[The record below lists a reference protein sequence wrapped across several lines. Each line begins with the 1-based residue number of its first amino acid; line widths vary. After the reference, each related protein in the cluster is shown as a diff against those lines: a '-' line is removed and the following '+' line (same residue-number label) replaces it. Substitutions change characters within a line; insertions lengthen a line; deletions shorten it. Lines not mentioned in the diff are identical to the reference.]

1 MLLFFNS
8 ANVFEN
14 QQDISLDEIVI
25 METEEFRNIWEEA
38 IRSCE
43 LEQNEVEAKSF
54 VWHYYDN
61 NSIFKSMNDRNLLLT
76 FVGLVVY
83 EKKYQIKLGSTTPA
97 SFCYSELLRR
107 VDKGS
112 LDRDFIYDVG
122 DWAADYSDN
131 GYIPMGNMALD
142 VIFHFGTTTNCDYCQ
157 NNKQKKKE
165 LQRNVQ
171 KVKRK

>member
-1 MLLFFNS
+1 
-8 ANVFEN
+8 
-14 QQDISLDEIVI
+14 

-43 LEQNEVEAKSF
+43 LESNEKEAKSF
-54 VWHYYDN
+54 VRHYYN
-61 NSIFKSMNDRNLLLT
+61 NDSVFKSMNDRNLLLT

-122 DWAADYSDN
+122 DWAADYSD
-131 GYIPMGNMALD
+131 MGTFLWAIIEDMALD
-142 VIFHFGTTTNCDYCQ
+142 VIFLFGTTTSDYCQ

-165 LQRNVQ
+165 LQRNVR